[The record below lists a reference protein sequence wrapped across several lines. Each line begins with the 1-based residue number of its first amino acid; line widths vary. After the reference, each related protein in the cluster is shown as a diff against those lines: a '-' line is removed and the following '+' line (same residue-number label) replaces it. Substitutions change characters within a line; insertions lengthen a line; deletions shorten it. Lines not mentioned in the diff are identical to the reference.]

1 LKLCYLSPLTP
12 VAPLLISRT
21 AHSVLLE
28 WGTSCTIDSSHLRLS
43 QECGEQE
50 GSGAGW
56 GIPVREQM
64 YWVVACGGAWRLRL
78 RLMLIVFVFV
88 FLLPLP
94 IFFHHLADVVPGV
107 AWHEQVFPRT
117 NVLHQATICR
127 AVRGTAASVR
137 QRIGQW
143 QCLEWWVVVER
154 VDCGQWGC

>member
-1 LKLCYLSPLTP
+1 MRHLQCGKEVELGLRLAQRILVRLVRTRVQLVDVQQVEDADDAAGVPDPYTALHLS
-12 VAPLLISRT
+12 
-21 AHSVLLE
+21 
-28 WGTSCTIDSSHLRLS
+28 GLRLS
-43 QECGEQE
+43 L
-50 GSGAGW
+50 
-56 GIPVREQM
+56 
-64 YWVVACGGAWRLRL
+64 RLRL
-78 RLMLIVFVFV
+78 RLRLRLIVFVFV